1 MLILE
6 AFPLTPLKIDYTEVN
21 SEYEVSQQALR
32 AINELK
38 STYELKD
45 VRLWEDIKSRFID
58 VGLAILLSCC

>member
-6 AFPLTPLKIDYTEVN
+6 AFPLTPLKIDNTEIN

-58 VGLAILLSCC
+58 VGLAMLLSCC